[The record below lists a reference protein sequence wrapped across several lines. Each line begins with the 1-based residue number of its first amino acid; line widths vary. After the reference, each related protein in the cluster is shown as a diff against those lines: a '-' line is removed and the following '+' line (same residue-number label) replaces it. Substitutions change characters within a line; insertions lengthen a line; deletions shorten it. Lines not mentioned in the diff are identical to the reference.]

1 MEDFFE
7 IRLAD
12 VSDWE
17 ILQQLGRQTFA
28 ETYADHNTPENLA
41 KYLKEGF
48 SEAKIKAE
56 LSNPSSMFYYIL
68 YGEKAIAYLKI
79 NFAEAQTELNDPSS
93 LEIERIYV
101 CKDYKGNGL
110 GTELLKQAI
119 IIGNQKHLKYVW
131 LGVWEKNPKAI
142 QFYQKHGFTKFGE
155 HIFTVGDDDQKD
167 WLMKLVL

>member
-1 MEDFFE
+1 MKDSFE

-12 VSDWE
+12 IPDWE
-17 ILQQLGRQTFA
+17 ILQQLGRTTFA
-28 ETYADHNTPENLA
+28 ETYADQNTPENLA
-41 KYLKEGF
+41 KYLEEGF
-48 SEAKIKAE
+48 SKATIKAE
-56 LSNPSSMFYYIL
+56 LSNPSSLFYLIL
-68 YGEKAIAYLKI
+68 HGEKAIAYLKI

-101 CKDYKGNGL
+101 DTDYKGNGL
-110 GTELLKQAI
+110 GTVLLKQAI

-142 QFYQKHGFTKFGE
+142 KFYQKNGFTKFGE

-167 WLMKLVL
+167 WLMKLEL